1 MIKLLEDKIDEVS
14 MWSMDGP
21 DYEVKFGYLES
32 LNFCI
37 RQHKRGW
44 NINQFKDNLDKVKQ
58 DYGKYGGEYLDG
70 LISGLKYNIKHMEG
84 K

>member
-1 MIKLLEDKIDEVS
+1 MIKLLEERIDEVS

-21 DYEVKFGYLES
+21 DYEVKLGYLES

-37 RQHKRGW
+37 RQHKCGW
-44 NINQFKDNLDKVKQ
+44 NIGQFKDNLDKVKQ

-70 LISGLKYNIKHMEG
+70 LINGLKYNVKHMEG